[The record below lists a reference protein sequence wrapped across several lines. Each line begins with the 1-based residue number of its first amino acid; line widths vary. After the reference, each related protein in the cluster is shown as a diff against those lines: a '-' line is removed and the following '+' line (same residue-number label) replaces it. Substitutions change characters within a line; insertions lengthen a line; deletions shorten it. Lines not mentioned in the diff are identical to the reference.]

1 MEVLNLF
8 LCVYIYSDR
17 FAILLKQ
24 IVLSRFATM
33 NNNYRIDTDDDAWGS
48 FILI

>member
-1 MEVLNLF
+1 M
-8 LCVYIYSDR
+8 YIYIYIDR

-24 IVLSRFATM
+24 IVLSRFAAM
-33 NNNYRIDTDDDAWGS
+33 NNNYRTDTDDDAWGS